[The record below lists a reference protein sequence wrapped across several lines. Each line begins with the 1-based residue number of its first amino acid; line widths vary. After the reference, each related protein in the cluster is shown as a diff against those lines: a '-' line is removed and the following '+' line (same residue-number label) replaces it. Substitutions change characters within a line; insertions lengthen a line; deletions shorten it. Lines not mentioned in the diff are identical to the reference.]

1 MVPPSNR
8 DSAMDRSVYVAMTG
22 ATQIMRAQDE
32 VAHNLANANTTGF
45 KAELSAFQSLPVQGD
60 GMQTRING
68 VAQGTGWDTTAGA
81 QMQTGNDLDISVQG
95 DGWIAVQGADGN
107 EGYTRAGNLRINAD
121 GLLTDARGNAVMGGG
136 GPITIPQASSVKIG
150 SDGTISVVP
159 LGESPSTIAT
169 TDRIKLVNPGND
181 QLTYGSDSLMHMK
194 DGSTPQADADVR
206 VASGTIESSNVNPSD
221 VLVKMISLSREFEM
235 QVRSIKTAD
244 DNAQSASKL
253 LQVGE
258 PPPRDAKPSPACKAL
273 ARR

>member
-1 MVPPSNR
+1 
-8 DSAMDRSVYVAMTG
+8 MDRSVYVAMTG

-81 QMQTGNDLDISVQG
+81 QMQTGNDLDVSIQG

-121 GLLTDARGNAVMGGG
+121 GLLTDARGNAVVGGG

-169 TDRIKLVNPGND
+169 TDRIKLINPGND

-206 VASGTIESSNVNPSD
+206 VVSGTIESSNVNPSD

-244 DNAQSASKL
+244 ENAQSASKL
-253 LQVGE
+253 LQVG
-258 PPPRDAKPSPACKAL
+258 
-273 ARR
+273 

>member
-1 MVPPSNR
+1 
-8 DSAMDRSVYVAMTG
+8 MDRSVYVAMTG

-45 KAELSAFQSLPVQGD
+45 KSELSAFQSLPVQGD

-107 EGYTRAGNLRINAD
+107 EGYTRAGNLRIDAD
-121 GLLTDARGNAVMGGG
+121 GLLTDARGNTVMGGG

-159 LGESPSTIAT
+159 LGESPATIAT

-194 DGSTPQADADVR
+194 DGSTPQADANVR
-206 VASGTIESSNVNPSD
+206 VVSGAIESSNVNPSD

-244 DNAQSASKL
+244 ENAQSASKL
-253 LQVGE
+253 LQVG
-258 PPPRDAKPSPACKAL
+258 
-273 ARR
+273 